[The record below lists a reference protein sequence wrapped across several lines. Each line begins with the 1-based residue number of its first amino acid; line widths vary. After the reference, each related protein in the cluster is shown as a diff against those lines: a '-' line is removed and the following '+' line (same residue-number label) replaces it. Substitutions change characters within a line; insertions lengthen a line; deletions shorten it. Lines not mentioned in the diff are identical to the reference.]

1 MTEPTP
7 GTPRSNYLISAGAMA
22 GGAYFFAVGARLLP
36 IPGGPANLHGPLWL
50 VLCIGLAFFFAG
62 VAGFIQIIGHANET
76 GDFPAGTP
84 RWMSAAQYLIGLA
97 IFVCFGL
104 IASWVAFGPGGRHFS
119 GTIIFGDAAANAAI
133 GRTVFGLGA
142 VIVWLATAAFAAF
155 GFRKF
160 FDRDRSSAG

>member
-1 MTEPTP
+1 M
-7 GTPRSNYLISAGAMA
+7 PRNIS
-22 GGAYFFAVGARLLP
+22 
-36 IPGGPANLHGPLWL
+36 
-50 VLCIGLAFFFAG
+50 
-62 VAGFIQIIGHANET
+62 
-76 GDFPAGTP
+76 
-84 RWMSAAQYLIGLA
+84 IGLA